1 MTFEEF
7 YPTYLAAHADP
18 RTRAVH
24 ATGLVS
30 ALTVASI
37 GLLTR
42 RPHWLIAALAL
53 GYLPAF
59 VSHWIF
65 EENQP
70 KTFEDPI
77 NSFRGDFVMT
87 YQLLTGTLPPFDIGS
102 KPQS

>member
-7 YPTYLAAHADP
+7 YPTYLAAHADH

-30 ALTVASI
+30 ALTVGCAALVARKPRW
-37 GLLTR
+37 LL
-42 RPHWLIAALAL
+42 AALAI

-59 VSHWIF
+59 ASHWIF
-65 EENQP
+65 EKNQP

-77 NSFRGDFVMT
+77 NSVKGDFVMT
-87 YQLLTGTLPPFDIGS
+87 YQLLTGTLDVDS
-102 KPQS
+102 VLK